1 VSTSSD
7 SKATAA
13 MNGSASASVESLG
26 LDPAHRQVAEL
37 IRQAEVFACTHDS
50 TEARAWS
57 DQLIQ
62 SIIHHVDAER
72 PDLARVPA
80 GRRHSLLDGQD
91 PAPGAAVD
99 LMAIFVRQADAER
112 NSLAAALA
120 SSVTNESSE
129 FVTDWVIAQSD
140 PIDPSALTDR
150 PRARD
155 TYSALASAQNPSA

>member
-1 VSTSSD
+1 
-7 SKATAA
+7 
-13 MNGSASASVESLG
+13 LG

-37 IRQAEVFACTHDS
+37 IRQAEVLACTHDS
-50 TEARAWS
+50 TDLRAWN
-57 DQLIQ
+57 DRLIQ

-72 PDLARVPA
+72 ADLVRVPA
-80 GRRHSLLDGQD
+80 ARRHSLLDGQRQLLERALAYARD
-91 PAPGAAVD
+91 PAPGAAAD

-112 NSLAAALA
+112 DSLAAAPA